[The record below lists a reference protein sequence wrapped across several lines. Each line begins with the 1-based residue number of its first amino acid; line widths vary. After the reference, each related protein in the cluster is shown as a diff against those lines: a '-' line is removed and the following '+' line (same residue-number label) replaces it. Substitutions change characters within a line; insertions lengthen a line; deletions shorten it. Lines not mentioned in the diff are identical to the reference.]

1 MKRLFRVLATLVVAL
16 TTLPLFAQQ
25 NPPSPIEQFA
35 QGVWTEFLNALP
47 ALISVVGGV
56 FVFGWLL
63 TMIMRRV
70 KQASR

>member
-1 MKRLFRVLATLVVAL
+1 MKQRILSLLSLLTLLVVPAL
-16 TTLPLFAQQ
+16 AQQ
-25 NPPSPIEQFA
+25 QSPSLIQQFA
-35 QGVWTEFLNALP
+35 QGVWAEFLNAVP

>member
-1 MKRLFRVLATLVVAL
+1 MSKLRLLTPIALFTLLLTPVL
-16 TTLPLFAQQ
+16 AQQ
-25 NPPSPIEQFA
+25 NQPSPIEQFA
-35 QGVWTEFLNALP
+35 QGVWNEFLSALP